1 MEFVKS
7 LFEKSLLPSLKTRLE
22 SRASD
27 FPLISLRPFVSLS
40 TQTLDME
47 KPHVFHTEAVRISH
61 LPSATAESVFG
72 KESIGCADDI
82 VYISSKMDR
91 NMEIKALGMDI
102 RMKAALLEAA
112 RKTEAE
118 NVKYIIFQDPIHK
131 CHGKNSLVLENVS
144 ESGKNSKHALVISI
158 DPNVP
163 LRML

>member
-7 LFEKSLLPSLKTRLE
+7 LFKQSSLPSLLTRLE
-22 SRASD
+22 GRAGD
-27 FPLISLRPFVSLS
+27 FQLISLRPYVSLS
-40 TQTLDME
+40 EHTLDME

-61 LPSATAESVFG
+61 LPSAAAESVFG
-72 KESIGCADDI
+72 TESIGCADDI
-82 VYISSKMDR
+82 VYVSSKIDR
-91 NMEIKALGMDI
+91 NMEIKALGMNI

-118 NVKYIIFQDPIHK
+118 HVKYIIFQDPMHK
-131 CHGKNSLVLENVS
+131 YHGKNSFVLENVS
-144 ESGKNSKHALVISI
+144 ESGKNSKHALLISM